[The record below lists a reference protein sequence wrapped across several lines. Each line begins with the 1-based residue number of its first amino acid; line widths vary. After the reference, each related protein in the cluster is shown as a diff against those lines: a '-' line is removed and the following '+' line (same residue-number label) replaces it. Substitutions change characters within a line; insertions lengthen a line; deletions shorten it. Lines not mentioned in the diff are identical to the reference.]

1 MERVR
6 RAVAVEIENSPPEF
20 YAVEE
25 QYRRIVEEVAVYVAE
40 RGRLEVE
47 RYKELYRRF
56 REQYTLPS
64 QLIQQAINQGVETGK
79 SFLALKRDS

>member
-25 QYRRIVEEVAVYVAE
+25 LYRRIVEEVAAYVAG
-40 RGRLEVE
+40 RGRLERGRGTKSCTAASE
-47 RYKELYRRF
+47 SS
-56 REQYTLPS
+56 TSCPPS
-64 QLIQQAINQGVETGK
+64 
-79 SFLALKRDS
+79 